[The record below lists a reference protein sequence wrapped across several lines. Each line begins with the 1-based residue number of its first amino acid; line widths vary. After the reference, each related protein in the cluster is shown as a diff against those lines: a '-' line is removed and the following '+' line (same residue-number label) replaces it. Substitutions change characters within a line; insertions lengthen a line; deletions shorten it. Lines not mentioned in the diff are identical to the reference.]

1 MQLNVRTQLPIYWT
15 HGIRNDKNLNTVMTC
30 MESSKRNSLLSLIF
44 IVNCFSKTYDN
55 KWAWSLEKDVAIS
68 SQPPSGRKV
77 GGGGVIP
84 LYKLYRH
91 VPPHR
96 VGFLCRF
103 GLKTGIHFAPPPLL
117 PWASDKIVNVQYPIC
132 DFGLRQIKIP
142 LFHSNRAQNEE
153 PTR

>member
-1 MQLNVRTQLPIYWT
+1 MGMEPWKRS
-15 HGIRNDKNLNTVMTC
+15 RN
-30 MESSKRNSLLSLIF
+30 I
-44 IVNCFSKTYDN
+44 
-55 KWAWSLEKDVAIS
+55 IS
-68 SQPPSGRKV
+68 APLQEEG

-103 GLKTGIHFAPPPLL
+103 GLKTGIHFAPPPLPSSPGRL
-117 PWASDKIVNVQYPIC
+117 TKYLTSNIQYVI
-132 DFGLRQIKIP
+132 GQIKIP
-142 LFHSNRAQNEE
+142 LFHSIRAQNEE